1 MSDCSTNAFKT
12 PEKKAH
18 VLDIIEQAKREL
30 KAEFEHDR
38 ALSLT
43 LTKLDEAELWIGRTK
58 EAK

>member
-1 MSDCSTNAFKT
+1 METSERKV
-12 PEKKAH
+12 H
-18 VLDIIEQAKREL
+18 VLDLLEQVKREL

-43 LTKLDEAELWIGRTK
+43 LTKLDEAELWISRAK

>member
-1 MSDCSTNAFKT
+1 MGSSG
-12 PEKKAH
+12 KKDRDGRKSH
-18 VLDIIEQAKREL
+18 VLDILEQAKREL

-43 LTKLDEAELWIGRTK
+43 LTKLDEAELWIGRIK